1 MTTLIYQMGK
11 VASQSIEATL
21 RKRSDLRGHTFLRP
35 HFISDDEIKF
45 YQEWHKNN
53 PNIPPYQQK
62 SIQHQL
68 NVALDA
74 RKILANPERTKIIT
88 GVREP
93 CSHQIAGF
101 FQNLRSHLGERWRP
115 MKPGEKIQDDVMEA
129 IYDWWEEKVN
139 NWKPESQGID
149 ARRGFMNQAPSF
161 FDKEF
166 KQATEFDVYEHP
178 FDHNKGYSILRL
190 ARTDLLIY
198 KLENGPQSIEQGLS
212 EFFNIPALQLSK
224 TNVGAAKP
232 YSSYYEKFIN
242 TVNVSSEILDAV
254 YDSKYVKHF
263 YRPEEILSFQNRWKK
278 I

>member
-1 MTTLIYQMGK
+1 MGK
-11 VASQSIEATL
+11 VASQSIEYSL
-21 RKRSDLRGHTFLRP
+21 RRRSDLRGHTFLRP
-35 HFISDDEIKF
+35 HFISDEGIKF
-45 YQEWHKNN
+45 YQEAVKNN
-53 PNIPPYQQK
+53 PNHPHHQQK
-62 SIQHQL
+62 SIQEQVL
-68 NVALDA
+68 VARRA
-74 RKILANPERTKIIT
+74 QKILANPERTKIIT

-101 FQNLRSHLGERWRP
+101 FQNLRSQLGERWRP
-115 MKPGEKIQDDVMEA
+115 MEPGEKIQDDVMEA

-139 NWKPESQGID
+139 NWKPESQVGL
-149 ARRGFMNQAPSF
+149 RRGFMNQPASF

-166 KQATEFDVYEHP
+166 KQVTEIDVYEHP

-190 ARTDLLIY
+190 ERTDLLIY

-212 EFFNIPALQLSK
+212 EFFNIPDLQLSK